1 MCSAGNQG
9 EIKMRFVRQILTF
22 CAVIG
27 TLTAAAPL
35 LAADAPKRDLA
46 PNPDAKDL
54 ILKGD
59 AKCTGCHDEADEP
72 TGAATMLELNPSV
85 LAIGKTKHGTNAD
98 SRTPSC
104 VNCHGESEKHRTH
117 KGSDKPPKVDRSF
130 RKNSPTAAEERS
142 GACLACHQKDSKRSH
157 WDGSTHQTRDVACNS
172 CHQVHAAKDKVRDKR
187 TQAEVCFTCH
197 KEQRTQYQ
205 RPSRHP
211 ILEGKISCSDCHNVH
226 GSIGPKLV
234 KRDSTVE
241 TCYQCHAEK
250 RGPFVRPHEPV
261 NEDCGNCH
269 NPHGSNAEF
278 MLKVRPPFLCNECHS
293 PHGGAMPQLYGQAG
307 SGGLGGANSVT
318 GGITRLSKSGN
329 NYTQGRGCA
338 NCHTMVHG
346 SNNPSI
352 TAPSPQYLLR

>member
-1 MCSAGNQG
+1 MAQG
-9 EIKMRFVRQILTF
+9 EIQMQFVRQLLTF

-27 TLTAAAPL
+27 TLAAVTPALAATDAPKAAAGAVKK
-35 LAADAPKRDLA
+35 LAAD
-46 PNPDAKDL
+46 PNAKDL

-72 TGAATMLELNPSV
+72 TGAATMLELNPQV
-85 LAIGKTKHGTNAD
+85 LSIGKTKHGTTAD
-98 SRTPSC
+98 KRTPTC
-104 VNCHGESEKHRTH
+104 VDCHGESAKHVQH

-130 RKNSPTAAEERS
+130 RKNTATTADDRNT
-142 GACLACHQKDSKRSH
+142 ACQTCHQKDSKRSH

-205 RPSRHP
+205 RPSRHA

-241 TCYQCHAEK
+241 TCYTCHAEK

-269 NPHGSNAEF
+269 NPHGSTAEF
-278 MLKVRPPFLCNECHS
+278 MLKARPPFLCNECHS
-293 PHGGAMPQLYGQAG
+293 PHGAQMPQIAGQAAAA
-307 SGGLGGANSVT
+307 SPLGKNAVT
-318 GGITRLSKSGN
+318 
-329 NYTQGRGCA
+329 YTQGRGCV
-338 NCHTMVHG
+338 NCHTMIHG
-346 SNNPSI
+346 SNNPTRSDSP
-352 TAPSPQYLLR
+352 TPQYLLR